1 MTTLHTPE
9 YTHRFPSTFI
19 AVPVVLLLLLAA
31 LTLGS
36 SNPGVETERIPQ
48 FENEHVKVWRSAIS
62 PNLPLPLHRHE
73 HGRVIIALQGGTM
86 KIEEQTGASETQVWE
101 TGKAYWLPAN
111 PPNTMHR
118 DINVGDRL
126 IEVMVVEVKD
136 DK

>member
-1 MTTLHTPE
+1 MLRTQE
-9 YTHRFPSTFI
+9 SMHRSLSPSI
-19 AVPVVLLLLLAA
+19 AILAGLLLVLAA
-31 LTLGS
+31 LTAGS
-36 SNPGVETERIPQ
+36 LNPSRETQRISQ
-48 FENEHVKVWRSAIS
+48 FENEHVKVWRSVIS
-62 PNLPLPLHRHE
+62 PNVPLPLHRHE
-73 HGRVIIALQGGTM
+73 HGRVIVALQGGTM

-118 DINVGDRL
+118 DINVGDRP